1 MFIVVNQVD
10 YCNKID
16 KREKSQTRGI
26 AVNYVMELVFPNVQ
40 LAKGILTLTHCI
52 LVVLFS

>member
-1 MFIVVNQVD
+1 
-10 YCNKID
+10 
-16 KREKSQTRGI
+16 
-26 AVNYVMELVFPNVQ
+26 VFPNVQ